1 MRAPTTEV
9 AERSRPIERRR
20 PSRRQPATTRAN
32 LMRLAIA
39 TTEAMMASMKSGVE
53 LVKATFKDF
62 SEDEATWKAAAFAEQ
77 KTAGPDCGWR

>member
-1 MRAPTTEV
+1 
-9 AERSRPIERRR
+9 
-20 PSRRQPATTRAN
+20 
-32 LMRLAIA
+32 MRLAIA